1 MPRPVIPP
9 RVQYRPRARPVAS
22 LRRFVQRRPSSAV
35 SRVRRRAA
43 REQRLERPRAS
54 ARRRRVRRAP
64 SLVVDARAQEFR
76 SRFGVAQRPGD
87 VAARD
92 AFAERARVVV
102 RAERR
107 AERRRA
113 APKRAGVVHRVAA
126 VVARVTARGATPT
139 RARVALRGAMD
150 DGT

>member
-64 SLVVDARAQEFR
+64 SLVVDASAQEFR

-107 AERRRA
+107 AERRSA

-139 RARVALRGAMD
+139 RARVALRGAME